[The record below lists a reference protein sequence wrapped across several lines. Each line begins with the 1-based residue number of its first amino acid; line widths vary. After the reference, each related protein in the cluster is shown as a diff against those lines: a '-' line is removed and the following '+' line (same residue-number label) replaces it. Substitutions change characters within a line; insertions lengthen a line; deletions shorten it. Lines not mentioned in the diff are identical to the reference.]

1 MCSVWRKSEGFVCA
15 HILYIGQE
23 CTPGIQSLPVQSHD
37 KLARASLSMGKNKS
51 SPMDI
56 AFKECVFSSNLKN
69 DFSKA
74 CGPDTELCFR
84 GQIESAFLL
93 HRSR

>member
-84 GQIESAFLL
+84 RQIESAFLL